1 MDVALQSMM
10 ANRDPRP
17 MDMPSPQRPV
27 MVSRSSPGPGRSER
41 GATPLA
47 LLGLALLAG
56 LAGCADPNAWKRTA
70 CEQAHA
76 QLGQAT
82 VQQIELLRKA
92 LGLAPEVDPVAYCRS
107 IGAAMGS
114 PAPTPAEG
122 QSPSATPNARP
133 TTSPTGRPLSAAE
146 QAPGR

>member
-1 MDVALQSMM
+1 MDKSSQRLLSQGSLSRPAQ
-10 ANRDPRP
+10 PR
-17 MDMPSPQRPV
+17 RP
-27 MVSRSSPGPGRSER
+27 
-41 GATPLA
+41 AKPLGIA
-47 LLGLALLAG
+47 GLALLVG

-70 CEQAHA
+70 CDQAQA

-82 VQQIELLRKA
+82 VHQIDELRKA
-92 LGLAPEVDPVAYCRS
+92 LGLAPEADPLTYCRS
-107 IGAAMGS
+107 IGAAMGN

-133 TTSPTGRPLSAAE
+133 TTSATGRPLSAAE

>member
-1 MDVALQSMM
+1 M
-10 ANRDPRP
+10 ANREPRA
-17 MDMPSPQRPV
+17 MDQSNRRRLGLGCLAHPARASWL
-27 MVSRSSPGPGRSER
+27 
-41 GATPLA
+41 TPAPALGLA
-47 LLGLALLAG
+47 SLALLAG
-56 LAGCADPNAWKRTA
+56 LVGCADPNAWKRTA

>member
-1 MDVALQSMM
+1 MDLALKEVM
-10 ANRDPRP
+10 ANRDPRA
-17 MDMPSPQRPV
+17 MDKPSP
-27 MVSRSSPGPGRSER
+27 SRLVWGSLPSHGM
-41 GATPLA
+41 PLG
-47 LLGLALLAG
+47 LLGLLLVMG
-56 LAGCADPNAWKRTA
+56 VAGCADPNAWKRTA

-82 VQQIELLRKA
+82 VQQIELLRNA
-92 LGLAPEVDPVAYCRS
+92 LGLAAEADPVAYCRS

>member
-1 MDVALQSMM
+1 MNLALKKVM
-10 ANRDPRP
+10 ANRDPLA
-17 MDMPSPQRPV
+17 MDKPSTPRLG
-27 MVSRSSPGPGRSER
+27 SGSLSSPARPGL
-41 GATPLA
+41 GTTPLA
-47 LLGLALLAG
+47 LLGLVLVAG

-92 LGLAPEVDPVAYCRS
+92 LGLAAEVDPVAYCRS

-114 PAPTPAEG
+114 QAPTPAEG

>member
-1 MDVALQSMM
+1 MDK
-10 ANRDPRP
+10 
-17 MDMPSPQRPV
+17 PSPRKLGSGSLP
-27 MVSRSSPGPGRSER
+27 SPGR
-41 GATPLA
+41 PLG
-47 LLGLALLAG
+47 LLGLSLLVG

-70 CEQAHA
+70 CEQAQA

>member
-1 MDVALQSMM
+1 MDLALKKVM
-10 ANRDPRP
+10 ANRDPRA
-17 MDMPSPQRPV
+17 MDKPSTPRLG
-27 MVSRSSPGPGRSER
+27 SGSLSSPARPGL
-41 GATPLA
+41 GTTPLV
-47 LLGLALLAG
+47 LLGLVLAAG
-56 LAGCADPNAWKRTA
+56 LAGCADPHAWKRTA

-82 VQQIELLRKA
+82 VQQIELLRNA
-92 LGLAPEVDPVAYCRS
+92 LGLAAEADPVAYCRS

>member
-1 MDVALQSMM
+1 MGPALKELM
-10 ANRDPRP
+10 ANRDPRA
-17 MDMPSPQRPV
+17 MGKPSPPRLG
-27 MVSRSSPGPGRSER
+27 SGFLSSPGPGRTGR

>member
-1 MDVALQSMM
+1 MGPALKELM
-10 ANRDPRP
+10 ANRDPRA
-17 MDMPSPQRPV
+17 MDKPSPPRLG
-27 MVSRSSPGPGRSER
+27 SGSLSSPARPGLGS
-41 GATPLA
+41 TPLA

-114 PAPTPAEG
+114 PAPTQAEG

>member
-1 MDVALQSMM
+1 MGPALKELM
-10 ANRDPRP
+10 ANRDPRA
-17 MDMPSPQRPV
+17 MDKPSPPRLG
-27 MVSRSSPGPGRSER
+27 SGSLSSPARPGR
-41 GATPLA
+41 GTTPLA

-114 PAPTPAEG
+114 HAPTPAEG

-133 TTSPTGRPLSAAE
+133 TTSPTGRPLSGAE

>member
-1 MDVALQSMM
+1 M
-10 ANRDPRP
+10 ANLDPRP
-17 MDMPSPQRPV
+17 IDTS
-27 MVSRSSPGPGRSER
+27 SRRRLGLGSLSSPARPGL
-41 GATPLA
+41 GTTPLA
-47 LLGLALLAG
+47 LLGLVLLAG

-70 CEQAHA
+70 CEQAQA

-92 LGLAPEVDPVAYCRS
+92 LGLAAEVDPVAYCRS

-114 PAPTPAEG
+114 PAPTPAEA
-122 QSPSATPNARP
+122 QSPSPAPNARP

>member
-1 MDVALQSMM
+1 MDK
-10 ANRDPRP
+10 
-17 MDMPSPQRPV
+17 PSPQRPG
-27 MVSRSSPGPGRSER
+27 MASPSSPGTGRSER

-107 IGAAMGS
+107 IGAAMGNA
-114 PAPTPAEG
+114 APSSAPG
-122 QSPSATPNARP
+122 QNPTSAPNAMP
-133 TTSPTGRPLSAAE
+133 TSSPTGRPLSAAE

>member
-1 MDVALQSMM
+1 M

-17 MDMPSPQRPV
+17 KDKSSQRRPGLV
-27 MVSRSSPGPGRSER
+27 FLSSPDRPRHT
-41 GATPLA
+41 APTLA
-47 LLGLALLAG
+47 LASLALLAG

-70 CEQAHA
+70 CEQAQA

-92 LGLAPEVDPVAYCRS
+92 LGLTAEADPVAYCRS

-122 QSPSATPNARP
+122 QSPNANPNARP

>member
-1 MDVALQSMM
+1 MDLSLEERMAKREPNPMDKPHQRLLAKRTLSSLGQHGPSAKPIGLVAL
-10 ANRDPRP
+10 
-17 MDMPSPQRPV
+17 
-27 MVSRSSPGPGRSER
+27 
-41 GATPLA
+41 A
-47 LLGLALLAG
+47 LVVG

-70 CEQAHA
+70 CEQASA

-82 VQQIELLRKA
+82 VQQIELLRKS
-92 LGLAPEVDPVAYCRS
+92 LGLAAEVDPVAYCRS

-114 PAPTPAEG
+114 AVPTPAEG
-122 QSPSATPNARP
+122 QTPSSAPNGKP

>member
-1 MDVALQSMM
+1 MV
-10 ANRDPRP
+10 NRDPRP
-17 MDMPSPQRPV
+17 LEQASQQPGPAPSRSRVPSPRNPWVTRPLV
-27 MVSRSSPGPGRSER
+27 LV
-41 GATPLA
+41 
-47 LLGLALLAG
+47 GLALLAG

-114 PAPTPAEG
+114 PAPTPAER